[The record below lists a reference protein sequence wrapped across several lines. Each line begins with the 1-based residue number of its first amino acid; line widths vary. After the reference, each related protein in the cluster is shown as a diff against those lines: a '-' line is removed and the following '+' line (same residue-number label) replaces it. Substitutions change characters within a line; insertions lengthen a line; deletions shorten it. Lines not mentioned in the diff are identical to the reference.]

1 MFHTCHWGNAIENSH
16 EIPLHT
22 YQNPEHWQ
30 HQMLAKMCSSRN
42 SHSLLVEIQNGYG
55 HFGTQLGTQKL
66 THGCLLHNSVQFSS
80 ISKTWKQPRCPSVH
94 KSPQSCTTLSDPMDC
109 SLPDSSVH
117 GILQARI
124 LEQVAM
130 PSSRGSSWP
139 RDWICISYVLHWQ
152 ADSLPLVPPGKPNQL
167 CILYILEKPTIFPS
181 PSESSF
187 SELSWCLRSPTMW
200 GFPVNKWFSETP
212 ARYPTS

>member
-1 MFHTCHWGNAIENSH
+1 MPFYVYTQTSADIKVNFCWIA
-16 EIPLHT
+16 
-22 YQNPEHWQ
+22 
-30 HQMLAKMCSSRN
+30 AMCSEIFLPARTDN
-42 SHSLLVEIQNGYG
+42 PVVTGRYVCLCLV
-55 HFGTQLGTQKL
+55 TQM
-66 THGCLLHNSVQFSS
+66 CS
-80 ISKTWKQPRCPSVH
+80 IPG
-94 KSPQSCTTLSDPMDC
+94 DPMN
-109 SLPDSSVH
+109 SSPPASPVH
-117 GILQARI
+117 GILQART
-124 LEQVAM
+124 LEWVAM

-181 PSESSF
+181 ASESSF

-212 ARYPTS
+212 AGYPTS

>member
-55 HFGTQLGTQKL
+55 HFGTQLGIQKL

-139 RDWICISYVLHWQ
+139 RDWICISYATKIYCPWCPFNTLDFLSFFGSWFIWLNY
-152 ADSLPLVPPGKPNQL
+152 SLCFIACK
-167 CILYILEKPTIFPS
+167 EKWRGEDLF
-181 PSESSF
+181 
-187 SELSWCLRSPTMW
+187 
-200 GFPVNKWFSETP
+200 
-212 ARYPTS
+212 

>member
-1 MFHTCHWGNAIENSH
+1 MHFEGKGDRGHQSPFSGLASAQFNILCSILFKKYFLDIGVFVEWGAH
-16 EIPLHT
+16 
-22 YQNPEHWQ
+22 
-30 HQMLAKMCSSRN
+30 AK
-42 SHSLLVEIQNGYG
+42 SL
-55 HFGTQLGTQKL
+55 
-66 THGCLLHNSVQFSS
+66 
-80 ISKTWKQPRCPSVH
+80 
-94 KSPQSCTTLSDPMDC
+94 QSCLTLCNPIDC
-109 SLPDSSVH
+109 SPPGSSVH
-117 GILQARI
+117 GILQART
-124 LEQVAM
+124 LEWVAM

-181 PSESSF
+181 ASESSF

-212 ARYPTS
+212 AGYPTS